1 MITNRLRI
9 PFNRLR
15 IPLAP
20 AEGWWTLVLVAFMTV
35 TAAWAI
41 DDAAWVLGRG
51 DWTDF
56 LAWAAVLGVLAGFVG
71 AKVGWNRWVA
81 HIVGAV
87 SATLIVPLLVGH
99 VLEPKATL
107 AAQYTATASA
117 TVQAWVDLIVNG
129 LLATRQTGHH
139 LLVLGLLM
147 WATGQFAASAVFR
160 HRRPLSAVVVV
171 GAILIGN
178 LAATERDQLGFLV
191 LFSLAAMFLLIRLH
205 SLEEQATW
213 LRRRIGDPSAVGS
226 IYLRGGTA
234 FILIAVF
241 GSLVLTASARSAPL
255 QGAWVDLKPWLLDV
269 GSAIQKYLPNGNDSR
284 NFGGD
289 SFGPNAPIGSL
300 WSTGNEAALTIR
312 RPPGNTDIY
321 YWRALTYDQFNF
333 LGWAQSGN
341 ETTPRAA
348 NDDILAGTL
357 DAVGTDNRR
366 TVTFT
371 VQPEPDYR
379 SAFVVSPIAPVS
391 IDQASRLIGLG
402 KDGFFEG
409 LQIDTHGAYTI
420 AASVPVTS
428 KDGKTGLTGNLLAAA
443 GTDYPAD
450 IAATYGQPTA
460 PGTVGPEAKKV
471 LDAVL
476 ASSPQKDP
484 YNIALTMESYL
495 RSPAHF
501 AYDPDVRDIDCG
513 DRSAAE
519 CFASSKHGFC
529 QHYATLM
536 AVLLRELH
544 IPARFVQGYL
554 PGVLDSRTGVEQISN
569 QGKHA
574 WVEVYFPGYGW
585 IPFDP
590 TGGNIAKSPPLP
602 TGPVAS
608 ARPSTRPSASAG
620 PREQADPR
628 RTAAGAA
635 GGVTSGGGPGLGG
648 YLVITLLL
656 LVSVGI
662 IAFLA
667 WRRGPRGP
675 STPEGVYASIG
686 RLAGRFGFGPRPTQT
701 AYEYTTA
708 LGDVL
713 PRVRPELHTVA
724 TAKVEV
730 AYGRMALGEDR
741 LQALREAERR
751 LRVGLLRLLFRR
763 RQRPRSP
770 FNRS

>member
-9 PFNRLR
+9 PF
-15 IPLAP
+15 AP
-20 AEGWWTLVLVAFMTV
+20 AEGWLTLVLVAFMTV

-71 AKVGWNRWVA
+71 AKAGWNRWVA

-87 SATLIVPLLVGH
+87 FAALIVPLLVGH

-139 LLVLGLLM
+139 LLVLGLIV

-213 LRRRIGDPSAVGS
+213 LRRRIGDPTAVGS

-284 NFGGD
+284 NIGGVA
-289 SFGPNAPIGSL
+289 FGPNAPIGSL

-312 RPPGNTDIY
+312 RPPGNTEAY
-321 YWRALTYDQFNF
+321 YWRAVTYDQFNF
-333 LGWAQSGN
+333 LGWGWSGN
-341 ETTPRAA
+341 ETTQRAA

-357 DAVGTDNRR
+357 DAVGTDNRQ
-366 TVTFT
+366 TVAFT

-379 SAFVVSPIAPVS
+379 TAFVVSPIAPVS
-391 IDQASRLIGLG
+391 IDQPSRLVGLG
-402 KDGFFEG
+402 TDGFFEA
-409 LQIDTHGAYTI
+409 LQVDTHGAYTI
-420 AASVPVTS
+420 TASVPVTS
-428 KDGKTGLTGNLLAAA
+428 KDGKSGLTGNLLAAA

-450 IAATYGQPTA
+450 IAASYGQPTA
-460 PGTVGPEAKKV
+460 PGTVGPEARKV
-471 LDAVL
+471 LDTVL

-501 AYDPDVRDIDCG
+501 AYDTDVRDIDCG

-519 CFASSKHGFC
+519 CFAWSKHGYC

-554 PGVLDSRTGVEQISN
+554 PGVLDSRTGVEKISN
-569 QGKHA
+569 QSAHA

-585 IPFDP
+585 ITFDP
-590 TGGNIAKSPPLP
+590 TGGNVAKSAPLP
-602 TGPVAS
+602 AGPPVAS
-608 ARPSTRPSASAG
+608 ARPSTRPSASVG

-628 RTAAGAA
+628 RTPAGAGGRWSRTRRLPRDHAASPLQCWDHRLPRLAARTAWTVDAGRGLREHRPARRSVRVRAAAHPDGLRVHEHSRGRAAAG
-635 GGVTSGGGPGLGG
+635 P
-648 YLVITLLL
+648 
-656 LVSVGI
+656 
-662 IAFLA
+662 
-667 WRRGPRGP
+667 P
-675 STPEGVYASIG
+675 
-686 RLAGRFGFGPRPTQT
+686 
-701 AYEYTTA
+701 
-708 LGDVL
+708 
-713 PRVRPELHTVA
+713 
-724 TAKVEV
+724 
-730 AYGRMALGEDR
+730 
-741 LQALREAERR
+741 
-751 LRVGLLRLLFRR
+751 
-763 RQRPRSP
+763 
-770 FNRS
+770 

>member
-1 MITNRLRI
+1 MIT
-9 PFNRLR
+9 NRLR

-20 AEGWWTLVLVAFMTV
+20 AEGWLTLVLVALMTV

-56 LAWAAVLGVLAGFVG
+56 LAWTAVLGVLAGFVG
-71 AKVGWNRWVA
+71 SKVGWNRWVA
-81 HIVGAV
+81 HTVGAV
-87 SATLIVPLLVGH
+87 LAALIVPILVGH

-107 AAQYTATASA
+107 GAEFTATASA
-117 TVQAWVDLIVNG
+117 TVQAWNDLIVVG
-129 LLATRQTGHH
+129 LPATRATGHH
-139 LLVLGLLM
+139 LLVLGLIV
-147 WATGQFAASAVFR
+147 WGTGQFAASAVFR

-178 LAATERDQLGFLV
+178 MAATEHGQLHFLV

-213 LRRRIGDPSAVGS
+213 LRRRIGDPTAVGS
-226 IYLRGGTA
+226 IYLRGGTV

-241 GSLVLTASARSAPL
+241 GSLVLTAAARSAPL
-255 QGAWVDLKPWLLDV
+255 AGAWVDLKPWLLDV
-269 GSAIQKYLPNGNDSR
+269 GVAIQKYLPNGNDSR
-284 NFGGD
+284 GIGGVA
-289 SFGPNAPIGSL
+289 FGPNAPINSR
-300 WSTGNEAALTIR
+300 WSPGDEAALTIR
-312 RPPGNTDIY
+312 RPPGNTEPY
-321 YWRALTYDQFNF
+321 YWRAVAYDQFNF
-333 LGWAQSGN
+333 VGWGWSED
-341 ETTPRAA
+341 ETTPRAV

-371 VQPEPDYR
+371 VEPEPDYR
-379 SAFVVSPIAPVS
+379 TAYVVSPLAPVS

-402 KDGFFEG
+402 TDGFFEG
-409 LQIDTHGAYTI
+409 LQIDGHGAYTI
-420 AASVPVTS
+420 TASVPVIS
-428 KDGKTGLTGNLLAAA
+428 KDGKSGLTGNLLAAA

-450 IAATYGQPTA
+450 VVARYGEPTA
-460 PGTVGPEAKKV
+460 AGTVGPEAQKV
-471 LDAVL
+471 LDDVL
-476 ASSPQKDP
+476 ASTPEKDP
-484 YNIALTMESYL
+484 YHVAAAMESYL
-495 RSPAHF
+495 RSSAHF
-501 AYDPDVRDIDCG
+501 TYDTDVRDVDCG

-519 CFASSKHGFC
+519 CFAWSKHGAC
-529 QHYATLM
+529 MHYATLM

-544 IPARFVQGYL
+544 IPARFVMGYL
-554 PGVLDSRTGVEQISN
+554 PGILDSRTGVEQISN
-569 QGKHA
+569 QSAHA

-585 IPFDP
+585 ITFDP
-590 TGGNIAKSPPLP
+590 TGGFVAKSPPLP
-602 TGPVAS
+602 AGPAVPS
-608 ARPSTRPSASAG
+608 ARPSIRPSASAG
-620 PREQADPR
+620 PREQPDPR
-628 RTAAGAA
+628 RTPAGAG

-648 YLVITLLL
+648 YLIITLLL
-656 LVSVGI
+656 LGSAGI

-675 STPEGVYASIG
+675 LTPEGVYAEVG

-708 LGDVL
+708 LGDIL

-730 AYGRMALGEDR
+730 AYGHRALGEDR

-751 LRVGLLRLLFRR
+751 LRVGLLRLVFRR
-763 RQRPRSP
+763 RYRPRSLQ
-770 FNRS
+770 NRN

>member
-1 MITNRLRI
+1 MNRMNRLRV
-9 PFNRLR
+9 
-15 IPLAP
+15 PLAP
-20 AEGWWTLVLVAFMTV
+20 SEGWLTLFLVAFMTV
-35 TAAWAI
+35 TAAWSI

-51 DWTDF
+51 EWTDF
-56 LAWAAVLGVLAGFVG
+56 LPWTAVLGVAAGFIG
-71 AKVGWNRWVA
+71 AKAGWNRWLA
-81 HIVGAV
+81 HFLGAV
-87 SATLIVPLLVGH
+87 LAALIVPILVGH

-107 AAQYTATASA
+107 GAQYTATASA

-139 LLVLGLLM
+139 LLVLGLLV
-147 WATGQFAASAVFR
+147 WGTGQFAASAVFR

-171 GAILIGN
+171 GAILLGN
-178 LAATERDQLGFLV
+178 MAATEIDQLGFLV

-205 SLEEQATW
+205 TLDEQATW
-213 LRRRIGDPSAVGS
+213 LRRRIGDPTAVGS
-226 IYLRGGTA
+226 IYLRGGTV

-241 GSLVLTASARSAPL
+241 SSLVLTATARSAPL
-255 QGAWVDLKPWLLDV
+255 AGAWVDLKPWLLDV

-284 NFGGD
+284 NIGGVA
-289 SFGPNAPIGSL
+289 FGPNAPINSL
-300 WSTGNEAALTIR
+300 WSTGDAPALTIR
-312 RPPGNTDIY
+312 RPAGNIEPY
-321 YWRALTYDQFNF
+321 YWRAVTYDQFNF
-333 LGWAQSGN
+333 VGWGWSEN
-341 ETTPRAA
+341 EATPRAV
-348 NDDILAGTL
+348 NDNVLGGTL

-371 VQPEPDYR
+371 VEPEPDYR
-379 SAFVVSPIAPVS
+379 TAFVVSPLAPVS
-391 IDQASRLIGLG
+391 VDQASRLIGLG
-402 KDGFFEG
+402 KDGFFEA
-409 LQIDTHGAYTI
+409 LQIDGHGAYTVT
-420 AASVPVTS
+420 ASVPVAS
-428 KDGKTGLTGNLLAAA
+428 KDGKGGLTGNLLAAA

-450 IAATYGQPTA
+450 IAARYGQPTA

-471 LDAVL
+471 LDAVIA
-476 ASSPQKDP
+476 ASPEKDP
-484 YNIALTMESYL
+484 YHIAATMESYF

-501 AYDPDVRDIDCG
+501 AYDTDVRDIDCG

-519 CFASSKHGFC
+519 CFAWSKHGYC

-536 AVLLRELH
+536 AVLLREMH
-544 IPARFVQGYL
+544 IPARFVQGFL
-554 PGVLDSRTGVEQISN
+554 PGVIDTRTGVEKISN
-569 QGKHA
+569 QSAHA

-585 IPFDP
+585 MPFDP
-590 TGGNIAKSPPLP
+590 TGGGVAKSAPLP
-602 TGPVAS
+602 PGPAVAGS
-608 ARPSTRPSASAG
+608 PPSTRPSASAG

-628 RTAAGAA
+628 RTPAGV
-635 GGVTSGGGPGLGG
+635 GGASTSSGGPGLGG

-656 LVSVGI
+656 LASVGVL
-662 IAFLA
+662 AFLA

-675 STPEGVYASIG
+675 ATPEGVYAGIG

-708 LGDVL
+708 LGEIL

-730 AYGRMALGEDR
+730 AYGRRALGEDR

-763 RQRPRSP
+763 RDRSLLRRPRDSD
-770 FNRS
+770 